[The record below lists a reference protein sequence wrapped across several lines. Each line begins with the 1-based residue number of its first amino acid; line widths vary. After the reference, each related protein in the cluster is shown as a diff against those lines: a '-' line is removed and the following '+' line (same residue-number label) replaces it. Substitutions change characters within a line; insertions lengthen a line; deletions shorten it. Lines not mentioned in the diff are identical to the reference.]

1 MDITKNY
8 FEVFGLVASYTI
20 DMDDLAVRYRELQR
34 EIHPDRF
41 ADRGDREQ
49 RMAVQFAAYVNE
61 GLDTL
66 KSPVKRAEYL
76 LQLQGVEADPQNKT
90 TNDGAF
96 LMQQMQLREELSEV
110 RDQADPEAA
119 LDTLSDHTGE
129 LLQQLQGEFQSSF
142 EAEDFSAAAAVVDK
156 LHFITK
162 LEHEIEQLEAQLLD
176 Y

>member
-8 FEVFGLVASYTI
+8 FEIFGMEPSYQVDVA
-20 DMDDLAVRYRELQR
+20 DLGERYRELQR
-34 EIHPDRF
+34 EVHPDRF
-41 ADRGDREQ
+41 ADRGEREQ
-49 RMAVQFAAYVNE
+49 RLSVQFATYVNE

-76 LQLQGVEADPQNKT
+76 LELQGVAFDAQNKT
-90 TNDGAF
+90 TSDGAF

-119 LDTLSDHTGE
+119 LDTLSDHVTE
-129 LLQQLQGEFQSSF
+129 LLAQLEAEFQTSF
-142 EAEDFSAAAAVVDK
+142 EKQDYGQAAVVVDK

-162 LEHEIEQLEAQLLD
+162 LEYEIEQLESQLLD